1 MWKIN
6 LVSIHS
12 NFQKEYKMR
21 LREPWGTLKALLFLK
36 MPEAG
41 PTVKKCHLSSHCLLL
56 KSIITNNLS
65 NCAYIPMSVHL
76 HYWSL
81 RCHHC
86 QGALWSTEAVLC
98 QLRLAAR
105 LLPGSQSW
113 QANMLIEFISLGFD
127 RQLKQD
133 STSALQHCAAI
144 MPFQEAQLIQRRWW
158 QGLQSG
164 NIRVSGSG
172 EAEHARQAILP
183 ATLIWFLAALAGLAK
198 NGGNEINW
206 NARHWDWS
214 LK

>member
-1 MWKIN
+1 M
-6 LVSIHS
+6 SAS
-12 NFQKEYKMR
+12 
-21 LREPWGTLKALLFLK
+21 GTLKAILFFK
-36 MPEAG
+36 MPKVG
-41 PTVKKCHLSSHCLLL
+41 PTVKKCQLSSHVLLL
-56 KSIITNNLS
+56 KYIITNNLS
-65 NCAYIPMSVHL
+65 NSAYIPVAVHL

-81 RCHHC
+81 RCHDC
-86 QGALWSTEAVLC
+86 QGALWSTAAVLC
-98 QLRLAAR
+98 QLRLAAW
-105 LLPGSQSW
+105 LLLGSQSW
-113 QANMLIEFISLGFD
+113 QANMLIEFISPGFD

-133 STSALQHCAAI
+133 STSALQHCTAI

-183 ATLIWFLAALAGLAK
+183 ASLIWFLAPLACLAKK